1 MINENFSAILYLIS
15 SVFFILALKGLSSP
29 ETARR
34 GNIFGILGML
44 TAVSTLILQP
54 NTSNFIPVVNHVW
67 GSAVSIATNL
77 HLLTAQPDMPGGLF
91 PSKSMLELDTTEKN
105 IFITDLPTESFSI
118 FEQIKENNGF
128 ASVSDKPG
136 IGIIPNL
143 DFIKEFEVN
152 E

>member
-54 NTSNFIPVVNHVW
+54 NTSNFISN
-67 GSAVSIATNL
+67 
-77 HLLTAQPDMPGGLF
+77 
-91 PSKSMLELDTTEKN
+91 
-105 IFITDLPTESFSI
+105 FITENKTFDIEAKDELLLKTTLVKNGNKTENFY
-118 FEQIKENNGF
+118 G
-128 ASVSDKPG
+128 G
-136 IGIIPNL
+136 
-143 DFIKEFEVN
+143 
-152 E
+152 

>member
-54 NTSNFIPVVNHVW
+54 NTSNFIPVVICIFLGGAIGTTLGLKIKMTAMPQLVAGFHSLV
-67 GSAVSIATNL
+67 GLAAVFVAAGAFLLQKNL
-77 HLLTAQPDMPGGLF
+77 VFLPVVL
-91 PSKSMLELDTTEKN
+91 SK
-105 IFITDLPTESFSI
+105 
-118 FEQIKENNGF
+118 
-128 ASVSDKPG
+128 
-136 IGIIPNL
+136 
-143 DFIKEFEVN
+143 
-152 E
+152 

>member
-54 NTSNFIPVVNHVW
+54 NTSNFIPVV
-67 GSAVSIATNL
+67 ICI
-77 HLLTAQPDMPGGLF
+77 LLGGL
-91 PSKSMLELDTTEKN
+91 LVQL
-105 IFITDLPTESFSI
+105 
-118 FEQIKENNGF
+118 
-128 ASVSDKPG
+128 
-136 IGIIPNL
+136 
-143 DFIKEFEVN
+143 
-152 E
+152 